1 MDMANGELRPAHHMD
16 NTNLI
21 ESDSALANSTAMTT
35 AIRTTN
41 GYQKTGD
48 LITLPY
54 TSVSY
59 AEQPY
64 ASTTVNL
71 NEYDTIPFVGQ
82 LTLSPEMD
90 EWMDTQ
96 TQPELV
102 VDLPGLVVF
111 IDRSTLD
118 KQFDKGAAVLART
131 ASLFNLEY
139 ADVYQRTRL
148 CGELPRD
155 NRAGCWNGTRYQPVP
170 LVGGASQ
177 DEALKIMENSDQFA
191 GVNVASIPIRSYPS
205 LEGENISH
213 VLGYVGSVT
222 DEDLKNSSK
231 NYYRSEVVGKTGLE
245 TQYNEYLRGTPGVR
259 TFLVNRKEVV
269 TKESRNIQAVAGN
282 NLITNIDA
290 KLQSGVERALEGA
303 VKRARASGYRGDS
316 GAAVVLEIKT
326 GRVLAMASYPT
337 YEPEI
342 WQRGLTVKQA
352 EDLFSEVKGVPA
364 LSRPLQGLFAPAST
378 FKSISVVAAANAGY
392 SLDATYNCPASVEIG
407 NRTFNNFDSV
417 AAGRLKLDVGLAISC
432 DSLWYQ
438 IAYDEWVRDGG
449 LKPKSKTNDYFF
461 NAAKAFGV
469 GKVTGIDL
477 PSELSGRLPN
487 RTWKQN
493 WYEQNKDFYC
503 NYQQRAKKQDLTRY
517 LIEIARE
524 NCLDGNKVRAG
535 DAVNFSIGQGDTLV
549 TPIRLAQMYAAI
561 ANNGT
566 YYKPQVARAVVDT
579 DGKVIKEFKPEVADV
594 IKEEQSTWDFLHRAL
609 RMVVTRGTAGSVFS
623 GFPVAV
629 SGKTGTAQVFGK
641 NPNGSAKDDTS
652 WFASYGPTEN
662 PTYAVVMMVSQG
674 GFGASTSGVGVR
686 DIYSTLFGVSGNRV
700 DPNKAVF
707 PNGVPT
713 NIAKVDLKIAASKVD
728 LTGAKV
734 GGVKLK

>member
-1 MDMANGELRPAHHMD
+1 MSQRSKIS
-16 NTNLI
+16 LI
-21 ESDSALANSTAMTT
+21 VFQSLVFSLLFALFGRLFYLQVLESGRYKEAAISIQSRDIVTP
-35 AIRTTN
+35 AIRGAISDIN
-41 GYQKTGD
+41 G
-48 LITLPY
+48 
-54 TSVSY
+54 
-59 AEQPY
+59 
-64 ASTTVNL
+64 
-71 NEYDTIPFVGQ
+71 
-82 LTLSPEMD
+82 SP
-90 EWMDTQ
+90 
-96 TQPELV
+96 LV

-118 KQFDKGAAVLART
+118 KQSDKGATVLRRT
-131 ASLFNLEY
+131 AALFNLEY
-139 ADVYQRTRL
+139 ADIYQRTRL
-148 CGELPRD
+148 CGELPVN
-155 NRAGCWNGTRYQPVP
+155 NRAGCWNGTRYQPIP

-177 DEALKIMENSDQFA
+177 DVALKIMENSDQFA

-269 TKESRNIQAVAGN
+269 TKESKNIQAIAGN
-282 NLITNIDA
+282 NLVTNIDA
-290 KLQSGVERALEGA
+290 KLQSGVERALEAA

-342 WQRGLTVKQA
+342 WQKGLTVKQA

-378 FKSISVVAAANAGY
+378 FKSVSVVAAANAGY
-392 SLDATYNCPASVEIG
+392 PLDGSYNCPASVEIG

-503 NYQQRAKKQDLTRY
+503 NYKQRAKKQDLTRY

-594 IKEEQSTWDFLHRAL
+594 IKEEQNTWDFLHRAL

-674 GFGASTSGVGVR
+674 GFGASTSGLGVR
-686 DIYSTLFGVSGNRV
+686 DIYSTLFGVTGNKV
-700 DPNKAVF
+700 DPSKAIF

-728 LTGAKV
+728 LTGVKV

>member
-1 MDMANGELRPAHHMD
+1 MSQQSKIS
-16 NTNLI
+16 LI
-21 ESDSALANSTAMTT
+21 VFQSLVFSLLFALFGRLFYLQVLESGRYKEAAISIQSRDIVTP
-35 AIRTTN
+35 AIRGAITDIN
-41 GYQKTGD
+41 G
-48 LITLPY
+48 
-54 TSVSY
+54 
-59 AEQPY
+59 
-64 ASTTVNL
+64 
-71 NEYDTIPFVGQ
+71 
-82 LTLSPEMD
+82 SP
-90 EWMDTQ
+90 
-96 TQPELV
+96 LV

-111 IDRSTLD
+111 IDRNTLD
-118 KQFDKGAAVLART
+118 KQPDKGVTVLRRT
-131 ASLFNLEY
+131 AALFNLEY
-139 ADVYQRTRL
+139 ADIYQRTRL
-148 CGELPRD
+148 CGELPKN
-155 NRAGCWNGTRYQPVP
+155 NRTGCWTGTRYQPVP

-177 DEALKIMENSDQFA
+177 DAALKIMENSDQFA

-205 LEGENISH
+205 LEDENVSH

-245 TQYNEYLRGTPGVR
+245 TQYNQYLRGTPGVR

-269 TKESRNIQAVAGN
+269 TKESKNIQAIAGN
-282 NLITNIDA
+282 NLVTNIDA
-290 KLQSGVERALEGA
+290 KLQSGVERALEAA
-303 VKRARASGYRGDS
+303 VKLARASGYRGDS

-337 YEPEI
+337 YKPEI
-342 WQRGLTVKQA
+342 WQKGLTVKQA

-392 SLDATYNCPASVEIG
+392 PLDGSYNCPASVEIG

-503 NYQQRAKKQDLTRY
+503 NYKQRAKEQDLTRY

-623 GFPVAV
+623 GFPVAI

-686 DIYSTLFGVSGNRV
+686 DIYSTLFGVTGNKV
-700 DPNKAVF
+700 DSSKAIF

-728 LTGAKV
+728 LTGVKV

>member
-1 MDMANGELRPAHHMD
+1 MSQRSKIS
-16 NTNLI
+16 LI
-21 ESDSALANSTAMTT
+21 VFQSLVFSLLFALFGRLFYLQVLESGRYKEAAISIQSRDIVTP
-35 AIRTTN
+35 AIRGAISDIN
-41 GYQKTGD
+41 G
-48 LITLPY
+48 
-54 TSVSY
+54 
-59 AEQPY
+59 
-64 ASTTVNL
+64 
-71 NEYDTIPFVGQ
+71 
-82 LTLSPEMD
+82 SP
-90 EWMDTQ
+90 
-96 TQPELV
+96 LV

-118 KQFDKGAAVLART
+118 KQSDKGATVLRRT
-131 ASLFNLEY
+131 AALFNLEY
-139 ADVYQRTRL
+139 ADIYQRTRL
-148 CGELPRD
+148 CGELPVN
-155 NRAGCWNGTRYQPVP
+155 NRAGCWNGTRYQPIP

-177 DEALKIMENSDQFA
+177 DVALKIMENSDQFA

-205 LEGENISH
+205 LEGENVSH

-269 TKESRNIQAVAGN
+269 TKESKNIQAIAGN
-282 NLITNIDA
+282 NLVTNIDA
-290 KLQSGVERALEGA
+290 KLQSGVERALEAA

-342 WQRGLTVKQA
+342 WQKGLTVKQA

-378 FKSISVVAAANAGY
+378 FKSVSVVAAANAGY
-392 SLDATYNCPASVEIG
+392 PLDGSYNCPASVEIG

-493 WYEQNKDFYC
+493 WFEQNKDFYC

-674 GFGASTSGVGVR
+674 GFGASTSGLGVR
-686 DIYSTLFGVSGNRV
+686 DIYSTLFGVTGNKV
-700 DPNKAVF
+700 DPSKAIF

-728 LTGAKV
+728 LTGVKV

>member
-1 MDMANGELRPAHHMD
+1 MSQRSKLS
-16 NTNLI
+16 LI
-21 ESDSALANSTAMTT
+21 IFQSLVFSLLFALFGRLFYLQVLESGKYKEAAISIQSRDIVTP
-35 AIRTTN
+35 AIRGAITDIN
-41 GYQKTGD
+41 G
-48 LITLPY
+48 
-54 TSVSY
+54 
-59 AEQPY
+59 
-64 ASTTVNL
+64 
-71 NEYDTIPFVGQ
+71 
-82 LTLSPEMD
+82 SP
-90 EWMDTQ
+90 
-96 TQPELV
+96 LV

-111 IDRSTLD
+111 VDRSTLD
-118 KQFDKGAAVLART
+118 KQSDKGATVLSRA
-131 ASLFNLEY
+131 ASLLNLEY
-139 ADVYQRTRL
+139 ADIYQRTRL
-148 CGELPRD
+148 CGELPVN
-155 NRAGCWNGTRYQPVP
+155 NRAGCWNGSRYQPIP

-177 DEALKIMENSDQFA
+177 DVALKIMENSDQFA
-191 GVNVASIPIRSYPS
+191 GINVASIPIRSYPS
-205 LEGENISH
+205 LEGENTSH

-222 DEDLKNSSK
+222 DEDLKNPTK

-269 TKESRNIQAVAGN
+269 TKESKNIQAVAGN

-290 KLQSGVERALEGA
+290 KLQSGVERALEAA

-342 WQRGLTVKQA
+342 WQKGLTVKQA

-378 FKSISVVAAANAGY
+378 FKSVSVVAAANAGY
-392 SLDATYNCPASVEIG
+392 SLDGTYNCPASVEIG

-449 LKPKSKTNDYFF
+449 LKPKSNANDYFF

-469 GKVTGIDL
+469 GKATGIDL

-524 NCLDGNKVRAG
+524 NCIDGNKVRAG

-549 TPIRLAQMYAAI
+549 TPLRLAQMYAAI

-566 YYKPQVARAVVDT
+566 YYTPQVARAIVDK
-579 DGKVIKEFKPEVADV
+579 DGKVIKEFKPKVADV

-609 RMVVTRGTAGSVFS
+609 RMVVTQGTAGSIFS
-623 GFPVAV
+623 GFPVAI
-629 SGKTGTAQVFGK
+629 SGKTGTAEVFGR

-686 DIYSTLFGVSGNRV
+686 DIYSTLFGVTGNRV

-728 LTGAKV
+728 LTGVKV

>member
-1 MDMANGELRPAHHMD
+1 MSQRSKIS
-16 NTNLI
+16 LI
-21 ESDSALANSTAMTT
+21 VFQSLVFSLLFALFGRLFYLQVLESGRYKEAAISIQSRDIVTP
-35 AIRTTN
+35 AIRGAITDIN
-41 GYQKTGD
+41 G
-48 LITLPY
+48 
-54 TSVSY
+54 
-59 AEQPY
+59 
-64 ASTTVNL
+64 
-71 NEYDTIPFVGQ
+71 
-82 LTLSPEMD
+82 SP
-90 EWMDTQ
+90 
-96 TQPELV
+96 LV

-118 KQFDKGAAVLART
+118 KQSDKGATVLRRT
-131 ASLFNLEY
+131 AALFNLEY
-139 ADVYQRTRL
+139 ADIYQRTRL
-148 CGELPRD
+148 CGELPKN
-155 NRAGCWNGTRYQPVP
+155 NRAGCWNGTRYQPIP

-177 DEALKIMENSDQFA
+177 DVALKIMENSDQFA

-205 LEGENISH
+205 LEGENVSH

-269 TKESRNIQAVAGN
+269 TKESKNIQAIAGN
-282 NLITNIDA
+282 NLVTNIDA
-290 KLQSGVERALEGA
+290 KLQSGVERALEAA

-342 WQRGLTVKQA
+342 WQKGLTVKQA

-378 FKSISVVAAANAGY
+378 FKSVSVVAAANAGY
-392 SLDATYNCPASVEIG
+392 SLDGSYNCPASVEIG

-503 NYQQRAKKQDLTRY
+503 NYKQRAKKQDLTRY

-561 ANNGT
+561 ANNGR

-609 RMVVTRGTAGSVFS
+609 RMVVTRGTAGSVFA

-652 WFASYGPTEN
+652 WFASYGPTED

-674 GFGASTSGVGVR
+674 GFGASTSGLGVR
-686 DIYSTLFGVSGNRV
+686 DIYSTLFGVTGNKV
-700 DPNKAVF
+700 DPSKAIF

-728 LTGAKV
+728 LTRVKV

>member
-1 MDMANGELRPAHHMD
+1 MSQQSKIS
-16 NTNLI
+16 LI
-21 ESDSALANSTAMTT
+21 VFQSLVFSLLFALFGRLFYLQVLESGRYKEAAISIQSRDIVTP
-35 AIRTTN
+35 AIRGAISDIN
-41 GYQKTGD
+41 G
-48 LITLPY
+48 
-54 TSVSY
+54 
-59 AEQPY
+59 
-64 ASTTVNL
+64 
-71 NEYDTIPFVGQ
+71 
-82 LTLSPEMD
+82 SP
-90 EWMDTQ
+90 
-96 TQPELV
+96 LV

-118 KQFDKGAAVLART
+118 KQSDKGATVLRRT
-131 ASLFNLEY
+131 AALFNLEY
-139 ADVYQRTRL
+139 ADIYQRTRL
-148 CGELPRD
+148 CGELPVN
-155 NRAGCWNGTRYQPVP
+155 NRAGCWNGTRYQPIP

-177 DEALKIMENSDQFA
+177 DVALKIMENSDQFA

-205 LEGENISH
+205 LEGENVSH

-269 TKESRNIQAVAGN
+269 TKESTNIQAIAGN
-282 NLITNIDA
+282 NLVTNIDA
-290 KLQSGVERALEGA
+290 KLQSGVERALEAA

-342 WQRGLTVKQA
+342 WQKGLTVKQA

-378 FKSISVVAAANAGY
+378 FKSVSVVAAANAGY
-392 SLDATYNCPASVEIG
+392 PLDGSYNCPASVEIG

-493 WYEQNKDFYC
+493 WFEQNKDFYC

-652 WFASYGPTEN
+652 WFASYGPTED

-674 GFGASTSGVGVR
+674 GFGASTSGLGVR
-686 DIYSTLFGVSGNRV
+686 DIYSTLFGVTGNKV
-700 DPNKAVF
+700 DPSKAIF

-728 LTGAKV
+728 LTGVKV

>member
-1 MDMANGELRPAHHMD
+1 MSQRSKIS
-16 NTNLI
+16 LI
-21 ESDSALANSTAMTT
+21 VFQSLVFSLLFALFGRLFYLQVLESGRYKEAAISIQSRDIVTP
-35 AIRTTN
+35 AIRGAITDIN
-41 GYQKTGD
+41 G
-48 LITLPY
+48 
-54 TSVSY
+54 
-59 AEQPY
+59 
-64 ASTTVNL
+64 
-71 NEYDTIPFVGQ
+71 
-82 LTLSPEMD
+82 SP
-90 EWMDTQ
+90 
-96 TQPELV
+96 LV

-118 KQFDKGAAVLART
+118 KQSDKGATVLSRT
-131 ASLFNLEY
+131 AALFSLEY
-139 ADVYQRTRL
+139 ADIYQRTRL
-148 CGELPRD
+148 CGELPVN
-155 NRAGCWNGTRYQPVP
+155 NRAGCWNGTRYQPIP

-177 DEALKIMENSDQFA
+177 DLALKIMENSDQFA

-205 LEGENISH
+205 LEGENVSH

-222 DEDLKNSSK
+222 DEDLKDPAK

-269 TKESRNIQAVAGN
+269 TKESKNIQAIAGN
-282 NLITNIDA
+282 NLVTNIDA
-290 KLQSGVERALEGA
+290 KLQSGVERALEAA

-342 WQRGLTVKQA
+342 WQKGLTVKQA

-378 FKSISVVAAANAGY
+378 FKSVSVVAAANAGY
-392 SLDATYNCPASVEIG
+392 PLDGSYNCPASVEIG

-469 GKVTGIDL
+469 GKATGIDL

-594 IKEEQSTWDFLHRAL
+594 VKEEQSTWDFLHRAL

-652 WFASYGPTEN
+652 WFASYGPTED

-674 GFGASTSGVGVR
+674 GFGASTSGLGVR
-686 DIYSTLFGVSGNRV
+686 DIYSTLFGVTGNRV

-728 LTGAKV
+728 LTGVKV

>member
-1 MDMANGELRPAHHMD
+1 MSQRSKIS
-16 NTNLI
+16 LI
-21 ESDSALANSTAMTT
+21 VFQSLVFSLLFALFGRLFYLQVLESGRYKEAAISIQSRDIVTP
-35 AIRTTN
+35 AIRGAISDIN
-41 GYQKTGD
+41 G
-48 LITLPY
+48 
-54 TSVSY
+54 
-59 AEQPY
+59 
-64 ASTTVNL
+64 
-71 NEYDTIPFVGQ
+71 
-82 LTLSPEMD
+82 SP
-90 EWMDTQ
+90 
-96 TQPELV
+96 LV

-111 IDRSTLD
+111 VDRSTLD
-118 KQFDKGAAVLART
+118 KQADKGSTVLRRT
-131 ASLFNLEY
+131 AALFNLEY
-139 ADVYQRTRL
+139 SDIYQRTRL
-148 CGELPRD
+148 CGELPVN
-155 NRAGCWNGTRYQPVP
+155 NRAGCWNGTRYQPIP

-177 DEALKIMENSDQFA
+177 DVALKIMENSDQFA

-205 LEGENISH
+205 LEGENVSH

-222 DEDLKNSSK
+222 DEDLKDPTK

-269 TKESRNIQAVAGN
+269 TKESKNIQAIAGN
-282 NLITNIDA
+282 NLVTNIDA
-290 KLQSGVERALEGA
+290 KLQSGVERALEAA

-342 WQRGLTVKQA
+342 WQKGLTVKQA

-378 FKSISVVAAANAGY
+378 FKSVSVVAAANAGY
-392 SLDATYNCPASVEIG
+392 PLDGSYNCPASVEIG

-493 WYEQNKDFYC
+493 WFEQNKDFYC
-503 NYQQRAKKQDLTRY
+503 NYKQRAKKQDLTRY

-594 IKEEQSTWDFLHRAL
+594 IKEEQNTWDFLHRAL

-652 WFASYGPTEN
+652 WFASYGPTED

-686 DIYSTLFGVSGNRV
+686 DIYSTLFGVTGNKV
-700 DPNKAVF
+700 DPSKAIF

-713 NIAKVDLKIAASKVD
+713 NIARVDLKIAASKVD
-728 LTGAKV
+728 LTGVKV

>member
-1 MDMANGELRPAHHMD
+1 MSQQSKIS
-16 NTNLI
+16 LI
-21 ESDSALANSTAMTT
+21 VFQSLVFSLLFALFGRLFYLQVLESGRYKEAAISIQSRDIVTP
-35 AIRTTN
+35 AIRGAISDIN
-41 GYQKTGD
+41 G
-48 LITLPY
+48 
-54 TSVSY
+54 
-59 AEQPY
+59 
-64 ASTTVNL
+64 
-71 NEYDTIPFVGQ
+71 
-82 LTLSPEMD
+82 SP
-90 EWMDTQ
+90 
-96 TQPELV
+96 LV

-111 IDRSTLD
+111 IDRNTLD
-118 KQFDKGAAVLART
+118 KQADKGAAVLRRT
-131 ASLFNLEY
+131 AALFNLGY
-139 ADVYQRTRL
+139 ADIYQRTRL
-148 CGELPRD
+148 CGELPKN
-155 NRAGCWNGTRYQPVP
+155 NRAGCWTGTRYQPVP

-269 TKESRNIQAVAGN
+269 TKESTNIQAIAGN
-282 NLITNIDA
+282 NLVTNIDA
-290 KLQSGVERALEGA
+290 KLQLGVERALEAA

-342 WQRGLTVKQA
+342 WQKGLTVKQA

-378 FKSISVVAAANAGY
+378 FKSVSVVAAANAGY
-392 SLDATYNCPASVEIG
+392 PLDGSYNCPASVEIG

-493 WYEQNKDFYC
+493 WFEQNKDFYC

-674 GFGASTSGVGVR
+674 GFGASTSGLGVR
-686 DIYSTLFGVSGNRV
+686 DIYSTLFGVTGNKV
-700 DPNKAVF
+700 DPSKAIF

-728 LTGAKV
+728 LTGVKV

>member
-1 MDMANGELRPAHHMD
+1 MSQRSKIS
-16 NTNLI
+16 LI
-21 ESDSALANSTAMTT
+21 VFQSLVFSLLFALFGRLFYLQVLESGRYKEAAISIQSRDIVTP
-35 AIRTTN
+35 AIRGAITDIN
-41 GYQKTGD
+41 G
-48 LITLPY
+48 
-54 TSVSY
+54 
-59 AEQPY
+59 
-64 ASTTVNL
+64 
-71 NEYDTIPFVGQ
+71 
-82 LTLSPEMD
+82 SP
-90 EWMDTQ
+90 
-96 TQPELV
+96 LV

-111 IDRSTLD
+111 IERNTLD
-118 KQFDKGAAVLART
+118 KQSDKGVTVLKRT
-131 ASLFNLEY
+131 AALFNLEY
-139 ADVYQRTRL
+139 ADIYQRTRL
-148 CGELPRD
+148 CGELPVN
-155 NRAGCWNGTRYQPVP
+155 NRAGCWNGTRYQPIP

-177 DEALKIMENSDQFA
+177 DLALKIMENSDQFA

-205 LEGENISH
+205 LEGENVSH

-269 TKESRNIQAVAGN
+269 TKESTNIQAIAGN
-282 NLITNIDA
+282 NLVTNIDA
-290 KLQSGVERALEGA
+290 KLQSGVERALEAA

-342 WQRGLTVKQA
+342 WQKGLTVKQA

-378 FKSISVVAAANAGY
+378 FKSVSVVAAANAGY
-392 SLDATYNCPASVEIG
+392 PLDGSYNCPASVEIG

-469 GKVTGIDL
+469 GKATGIDL

-566 YYKPQVARAVVDT
+566 YYKPQVARAVVDI

-652 WFASYGPTEN
+652 WFASYGPTED

-686 DIYSTLFGVSGNRV
+686 DIYSTLFGVIGNRV

-728 LTGAKV
+728 LTGVKV